1 MQHTYDSLQIGDSY
15 KVDRMI
21 SADDVAEFAH
31 VTGDHNPLHL
41 DPEYAAGTRFGK
53 PIVHGV
59 LILGVISKVLGRD
72 YPGPGSVAVSIQARF
87 LRPVP
92 VGSTATF
99 EVRVAEKI
107 EKYRHIRMKV
117 YAYLD
122 GRMVMGGEAVLI
134 PPGEEA
140 SA

>member
-1 MQHTYDSLQIGDSY
+1 MQHTYENLQVGDSF
-15 KVDRMI
+15 KIDRML
-21 SADDVAEFAH
+21 SPADVAEFAH
-31 VTGDHNPLHL
+31 VTGDDNPLHI
-41 DPEYAAGTRFGK
+41 DPEYAAGTRFGQ

-92 VGSTATF
+92 VGSTVTY

-117 YAYLD
+117 YAYLN
-122 GRMVMGGEAVLI
+122 GKTVMGGEAVLI
-134 PPGEEA
+134 PPGEAA